1 MHLSVHQ
8 KVIHQSFDHPQP
20 SWGESDQVGTGEM
33 FLHLN
38 LVDRLEIRQQ
48 QKQIQH
54 HLLKIDAATGVR
66 VIQPERPGQLL
77 IVGSLPADA
86 HRQQPLPD
94 NVRLSLG
101 QKQ

>member
-1 MHLSVHQ
+1 
-8 KVIHQSFDHPQP
+8 
-20 SWGESDQVGTGEM
+20 M
-33 FLHLN
+33 FLPLH
-38 LVDRLEIRQQ
+38 LVDSLEIRQK
-48 QKQIQH
+48 QKRIQL

-94 NVRLSLG
+94 NVKLSLG
-101 QKQ
+101 LK

>member
-1 MHLSVHQ
+1 MFIKKLSINVL
-8 KVIHQSFDHPQP
+8 IIP
-20 SWGESDQVGTGEM
+20 SLLGGRPIRLPKNHFT
-33 FLHLN
+33 LLTALN
-38 LVDRLEIRQQ
+38 NNKKRIQLYLLE
-48 QKQIQH
+48 
-54 HLLKIDAATGVR
+54 IDAATGVR
-66 VIQPERPGQLL
+66 VVQPERPGQLL